1 VLTAQR
7 CTVQGLADSA
17 IDTLWK
23 KKQEEPA
30 KAA

>member
-1 VLTAQR
+1 MLTALAGAA
-7 CTVQGLADSA
+7 QGLADSA